1 METYG
6 IRTKVLF
13 VLVMARCIGIL
24 DLIKLW
30 MYSICPGD
38 WGGRCW
44 TSTAISNFGSLQ
56 IFSQSLTLNLEF
68 YVQYTC

>member
-13 VLVMARCIGIL
+13 VLVMARCIAIL
-24 DLIKLW
+24 DLIKFW

-38 WGGRCW
+38 WGCTS
-44 TSTAISNFGSLQ
+44 TSTAISRFSSWQ
-56 IFSQSLTLNLEF
+56 IFTQSLTLNLEF
-68 YVQYTC
+68 HVQYIC

>member
-30 MYSICPGD
+30 MYSICPEDWVGD
-38 WGGRCW
+38 VGRVQP
-44 TSTAISNFGSLQ
+44 SAILAVCKFLA
-56 IFSQSLTLNLEF
+56 NL
-68 YVQYTC
+68 